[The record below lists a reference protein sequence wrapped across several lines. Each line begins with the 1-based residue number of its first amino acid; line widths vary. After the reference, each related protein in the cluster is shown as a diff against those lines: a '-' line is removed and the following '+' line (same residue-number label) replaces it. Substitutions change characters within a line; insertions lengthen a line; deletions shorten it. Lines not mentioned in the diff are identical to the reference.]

1 MPIAA
6 YELATHAQLTHQ
18 GYSRSVLSESPFLQ
32 VIGLTNGR
40 NPFGTVYYD
49 MSGGDIFE
57 REQNDFEKGKMP
69 QNVEPLSMEGWL
81 MRGAI
86 REDDYRRINFP
97 CQTNP
102 PNPLDGVTVD
112 RPVNHFYDPI
122 NDITPGIG
130 AEKAF
135 DWALGTQNAL
145 TETGNVPDT
154 GRANH
159 YTVFD
164 AREAMF
170 RALTGM
176 DKAGNKAIGVN
187 GSTPTTP
194 ADKEAVRK
202 AYWATT
208 FRALGDLAHL
218 VEDMAQPQHTR
229 GDPHLT
235 ECADVVRAI
244 LGGKSLYVIKAVPL
258 ATA

>member
-1 MPIAA
+1 MNDPDFTEELGIQPNALSPFGGRYFDISGNSVEDREINSFEAKFMPLPD
-6 YELATHAQLTHQ
+6 EQ
-18 GYSRSVLSESPFLQ
+18 VLSLPA
-32 VIGLTNGR
+32 
-40 NPFGTVYYD
+40 
-49 MSGGDIFE
+49 
-57 REQNDFEKGKMP
+57 
-69 QNVEPLSMEGWL
+69 WL

-86 REDDYRRINFP
+86 REDDYRHDDFP
-97 CQTNP
+97 CTITA
-102 PNPLDGVTVD
+102 PNPQDGVTVD

-122 NDITPGIG
+122 HDITLIG

-145 TETGNVPDT
+145 TEAGNVPDT
-154 GRANH
+154 GRTNH
-159 YTVFD
+159 YSVFD

-176 DKAGNKAIGVN
+176 DKAGSKAIGAG

-208 FRALGDLAHL
+208 FRALGNLAHL

-229 GDPHLT
+229 GKYP
-235 ECADVVRAI
+235 A
-244 LGGKSLYVIKAVPL
+244 SY
-258 ATA
+258 